1 MKNIKRSFKIA
12 ILSIFVGSIQMVIF
26 LPDGSYCDDLSS
38 DVISGI
44 FRFMPIQFII
54 MFFNSYIFKSYDK
67 YTSLFVLLFLWLY
80 INKIEFTK
88 EYDEHLFEHLEGN
101 ANYNRCIAEL
111 AYRKAQAFVDQHKT
125 DKDEIMQKQRFVLNY
140 LLFRFKYNK
149 YRK

>member
-80 INKIEFTK
+80 INKIEFTNREACWATFSEREIE
-88 EYDEHLFEHLEGN
+88 EYVIDHSIFPCSISLFLFF
-101 ANYNRCIAEL
+101 CI
-111 AYRKAQAFVDQHKT
+111 YW
-125 DKDEIMQKQRFVLNY
+125 IMKKKNMINF
-140 LLFRFKYNK
+140 
-149 YRK
+149 

>member
-80 INKIEFTK
+80 INKIRNRSFNFSLFYIFISFFLYILDYEKK
-88 EYDEHLFEHLEGN
+88 EYD
-101 ANYNRCIAEL
+101 
-111 AYRKAQAFVDQHKT
+111 
-125 DKDEIMQKQRFVLNY
+125 
-140 LLFRFKYNK
+140 
-149 YRK
+149 